1 MFLRLT
7 EWRRPNT
14 STPGNSVAHEYTWV
28 NFNNVTE
35 FYRRTFK
42 INGQP
47 DQEYTIIFFNTGTHE
62 DQSSTNVIETPEVI
76 CELLKENTTVKV
88 LFGGN

>member
-1 MFLRLT
+1 MFLKLT
-7 EWRRPNT
+7 QWVRPTNT
-14 STPGNSVAHEYTWV
+14 VVTKDKSTWV

-35 FYRRTFK
+35 METRTFK
-42 INGQP
+42 AQDGTEH
-47 DQEYTIIFFNTGTHE
+47 DYTLIFFNTSQHD
-62 DQSSTNVIETPEVI
+62 DQSTTSVKETPEVI